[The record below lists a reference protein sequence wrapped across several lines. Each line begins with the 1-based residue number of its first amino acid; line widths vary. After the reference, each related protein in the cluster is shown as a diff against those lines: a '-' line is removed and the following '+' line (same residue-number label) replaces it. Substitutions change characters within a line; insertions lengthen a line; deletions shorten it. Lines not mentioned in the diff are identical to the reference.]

1 MYARTPTVSIRK
13 LEVLFLE
20 PHPPPPRSGP
30 LRASLAGTLLDC
42 PSSSAPPP
50 SHQRVARWACAF
62 ASHLALGRRVAVSSL
77 TRVLPP
83 TAHAA
88 YRLAPSRA
96 CAWASRTVPPLA
108 MPASPVPSAAATT
121 GERAASAA
129 VTCRRSEGV
138 SEGVGR
144 TRSWP
149 LALVS
154 GPVAWRRNRQVPA
167 HSPAC
172 RRIVG

>member
-1 MYARTPTVSIRK
+1 MSCHVGGEGQSGGGAVPSTSLPSVSLARTFACASSS
-13 LEVLFLE
+13 L
-20 PHPPPPRSGP
+20 PRAVPSG
-30 LRASLAGTLLDC
+30 
-42 PSSSAPPP
+42 SAPPP

-129 VTCRRSEGV
+129 VTRRRSEGV

>member
-62 ASHLALGRRVAVSSL
+62 ASHLALGRRNDGCSAPRSSL

-83 TAHAA
+83 AAHAA
-88 YRLAPSRA
+88 YRLALSRA
-96 CAWASRTVPPLA
+96 ARSWAGRTVPILA
-108 MPASPVPSAAATT
+108 MPTSPVFSAAATT
-121 GERAASAA
+121 GGQRPSWQVLRRAQSPPCRREA
-129 VTCRRSEGV
+129 VTAGA
-138 SEGVGR
+138 GR
-144 TRSWP
+144 DICCLWGGAS
-149 LALVS
+149 
-154 GPVAWRRNRQVPA
+154 
-167 HSPAC
+167 H
-172 RRIVG
+172 